1 MVLCGCWENLKEN
14 KREWAIWTSVMFGCC
29 ENVTENKRKW
39 AIWTFVLFGCCENV
53 NENELGCRE
62 NAGKLRW
69 ISL

>member
-1 MVLCGCWENLKEN
+1 MVLCHCWENLKES
-14 KREWAIWTSVMFGCC
+14 KREWAIWTFVMFGCC

-39 AIWTFVLFGCCENV
+39 AIWTFVLFGCWENV
-53 NENELGCRE
+53 KENELGCRE